1 MAVDIDCVVLGAG
14 VVGLAVARE
23 LALAG
28 REVLLAEA
36 SEAIGTGTSSRNSEV
51 IHAGIYYP
59 QGSLKARLC
68 VAGKHMLYD
77 YCAEHGIPHKR
88 LGKLI
93 VAATPEQAAGLDQIA
108 ERARGNGVDDLY
120 RISGAEAQALEPAL
134 RCAGALV
141 SPSTGIVDS
150 HALMLALQGD
160 AENHGAQCVFH
171 TPYAEGSILPS
182 GEFLLRFEGAEPM
195 EITARCVINA
205 CGLQAPEA
213 ARRLQGLDARHI
225 PRAYFC
231 KGNYF
236 TLSGRAPFSR
246 LIYPMPDHAGL
257 GVHLTLD
264 LGGQAKFGPDTE
276 WIDGID
282 YTLDRKRGEVFY
294 EAVRQYWPGLPD
306 GALSPGY
313 TGIRPK
319 ISGPGEPAADFVISG
334 PAQHGIPNLVN
345 LFGIESPGLTSCL
358 ALAQATVQSL
368 QGDDASNPQP

>member
-1 MAVDIDCVVLGAG
+1 MAADMDCVVLGAG

-23 LALAG
+23 LAMAG

-36 SEAIGTGTSSRNSEV
+36 AEAIGTGTSSRNSEV

-77 YCAEHGIPHKR
+77 YCAAHGIPHKR

-93 VAATPEQAAGLDQIA
+93 VAVTPEQAAGLDQIA
-108 ERARGNGVDDLY
+108 ERARRNGVDDLY
-120 RISGAEAQALEPAL
+120 RIGGAEAQALEPAL
-134 RCAGALV
+134 RCAAALV

-171 TPYAEGSILPS
+171 TPCAGGSILPS

-231 KGNYF
+231 KGSYF
-236 TLSGRAPFSR
+236 TLAGRAPFSR

-276 WIDGID
+276 WIDSPD
-282 YTLDRKRGEVFY
+282 YTLDPRRGEVFY
-294 EAVRQYWPGLPD
+294 AAVRQYWPGLPD

-319 ISGPGEPAADFVISG
+319 VSGPGEPAADFVISG
-334 PAQHGIPNLVN
+334 PAQHGVPNLVN

-358 ALAQATVQSL
+358 AVARAARQALEAGGAPDRL
-368 QGDDASNPQP
+368 Q